1 MPLRKVCGTTFND
14 LHPSKKRGDTDEGKR
29 DRTSSSDGN
38 QEGRR
43 YGSEVCFTIVFRHA
57 GPLDPIGDG
66 KMGFVEVKTSGQ
78 KPRPLQLKRH
88 AMLRRLGCQ
97 VFVLDAMEDIPA
109 VLNAIART
117 PDGKGGGGA

>member
-1 MPLRKVCGTTFND
+1 
-14 LHPSKKRGDTDEGKR
+14 
-29 DRTSSSDGN
+29 
-38 QEGRR
+38 
-43 YGSEVCFTIVFRHA
+43 
-57 GPLDPIGDG
+57 
-66 KMGFVEVKTSGQ
+66 MGFVEVKTSGQ

-88 AMLRRLGCQ
+88 VMLRRLGCQ